1 MTLDDGEKMNRNY
14 CITSAI
20 IFAFVALMQAW
31 RFVLDLPVQIGA
43 WSVPRSLSGYA
54 AIGATG
60 LAVWAFR
67 SARLGQPA
75 KIAYT

>member
-1 MTLDDGEKMNRNY
+1 MNRNY

-20 IFAFVALMQAW
+20 IFTFVALLHAW
-31 RFVLDLPVQIGA
+31 RFVLALPLQIGA
-43 WSVPRSLSGYA
+43 WNVPQPLSGFA
-54 AIGATG
+54 AIGAAF

-67 SARLGQPA
+67 SATLGKSA

>member
-1 MTLDDGEKMNRNY
+1 MSRNY

-20 IFAFVALMQAW
+20 VFTFVALMQVW

-43 WSVPRSLSGYA
+43 WSVPRSLSGLA
-54 AIGATG
+54 AIGAAG

-67 SARLGQPA
+67 SAGLGKSA
-75 KIAYT
+75 KVAYT